1 MPTVIGIFLKTGG
14 TNGKYAAVP
23 TVSWIPSVL
32 YIDVQ
37 IYEHIVGSG
46 FWAIPDAT
54 LLLQTFQFSKIHSH
68 KFLCILK
75 GILNISSS
83 YVPLAKSNMKLFHT
97 FKSEHTKITKAI
109 ELLGKKKKNRG
120 QDWDED
126 DV

>member
-1 MPTVIGIFLKTGG
+1 MIGIFLKTGG

-75 GILNISSS
+75 GILNIPDS
-83 YVPLAKSNMKLFHT
+83 YVSLSKSDTKLFHT
-97 FKSEHTKITKAI
+97 FKSEHTMITKAI
-109 ELLGKKKKNRG
+109 ELLGKKKRKGG
-120 QDWDED
+120 QGWDEN